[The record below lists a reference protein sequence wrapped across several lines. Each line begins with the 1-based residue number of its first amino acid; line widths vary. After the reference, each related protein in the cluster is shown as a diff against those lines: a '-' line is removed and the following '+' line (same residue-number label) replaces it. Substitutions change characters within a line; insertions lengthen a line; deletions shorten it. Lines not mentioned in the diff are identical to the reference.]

1 MEQVQWLPASALKD
15 SVFYPGFSP
24 CTKTLSR
31 GSIQKEGHLPLPCDI
46 LLEKDVDILMR
57 DGARLYADVYRPP
70 KAPPGSLPTVFAST
84 PFGKQGGPNRHNFD
98 KREWRCGVPRNV
110 VSSLE
115 VFEGPD
121 PAYWCFHG
129 YAIVAVDMRGT
140 WNSDGN
146 AVLPCAEQGQDG
158 YDVVEWI
165 ASRDWSNGR
174 VTMSGNSFL
183 AATQWFVGA
192 EQPPH
197 LTCLAPWEGFNDV
210 YNDQVRRGGIPDAGF
225 ASGLFLGDLSGKNKV
240 EDVLTTT
247 EGNPLWNAYWTSR
260 QAKWENIKVPLYA
273 VASWTNPLHTR
284 GTLKAFEKSSSEYK
298 WLRVHNSHEWP
309 DLYQPQ
315 NVEDLRRF
323 YDFFMK
329 DVNNDWIYT
338 PRVRLSVLS
347 AGGHDIVNRPEV
359 DYPLARQ
366 EAFKL
371 FLDADS
377 MSMQESAPTEASK
390 CVYDAVNGSIS
401 FNYTVPHTMKFIGS
415 SKIHIFVQADGSNDM
430 DIFATLEKYNSEGEL
445 QKSTVIDVGWLADD
459 PEKERKLLTSIN
471 KQYKDFCASYF
482 SAGPSG
488 YLRVS
493 HRALILEKTTEFQP
507 VYTHAKE
514 ELLGHGEVVAADI
527 EVWPYGWRFEA
538 GEILRLTLSG
548 FNRHPHLR
556 PTDPK
561 PISRNSGQ
569 HILYTGGGKG
579 SYILLP
585 HIKS

>member
-1 MEQVQWLPASALKD
+1 MATSERIERQHLL
-15 SVFYPGFSP
+15 PGFSP
-24 CTKTLSR
+24 CTKTLPR

-46 LLEKDVDILMR
+46 LLEQDVEILMR

-70 KAPPGSLPTVFAST
+70 KAQPGSIPTVFAFT

-98 KREWRCGVPRNV
+98 RREWRCGVPRKV

-115 VFEGPD
+115 VFERPD

-210 YNDQVRRGGIPDAGF
+210 YNDQVCRGRIPDAGF

-247 EGNPLWNAYWTSR
+247 EENPLCNAYWASR
-260 QAKWENIKVPLYA
+260 QPKWENIKVPLYV

-284 GTLKAFEKSSSEYK
+284 GKLKAFEKSSSEYK

-309 DLYQPQ
+309 DLYQQQ
-315 NVEDLRRF
+315 NVEDLRSF

-338 PRVRLSVLS
+338 LRVRLSVLN
-347 AGGHDIVNRPEV
+347 AGGHDIVNRSEV
-359 DYPLARQ
+359 GYPLARQ
-366 EAFKL
+366 EA
-371 FLDADS
+371 DS
-377 MSMQESAPTEASK
+377 MSLQE
-390 CVYDAVNGSIS
+390 
-401 FNYTVPHTMKFIGS
+401 S
-415 SKIHIFVQADGSNDM
+415 SKIQIFVQAEGSNGM
-430 DIFATLEKYNSEGEL
+430 DIFATLKKYNSEGEL
-445 QKSTVIDVGWLADD
+445 QKSPMIDVGWLADD
-459 PEKERKLLTSIN
+459 PEKERKLLVSMN
-471 KQYKDFCASYF
+471 KQNKDFCASYF
-482 SAGPSG
+482 SPGPSG
-488 YLRVS
+488 CLRVS
-493 HRALILEKTTEFQP
+493 HQALDLGKNTEFQP

-538 GEILRLTLSG
+538 GEILRLSLS
-548 FNRHPHLR
+548 
-556 PTDPK
+556 
-561 PISRNSGQ
+561 
-569 HILYTGGGKG
+569 
-579 SYILLP
+579 
-585 HIKS
+585 